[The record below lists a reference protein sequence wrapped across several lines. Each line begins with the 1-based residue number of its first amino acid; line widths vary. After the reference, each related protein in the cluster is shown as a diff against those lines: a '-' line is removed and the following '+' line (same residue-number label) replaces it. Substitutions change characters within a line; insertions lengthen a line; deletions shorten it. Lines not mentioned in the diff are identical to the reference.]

1 VGEPYGTYPHYG
13 SPRVGGRRIDGVLTT
28 TDATVERVAVS
39 NRRPG
44 GVWPSDH
51 AAVHAVVRWAS

>member
-1 VGEPYGTYPHYG
+1 MGEAYGTYPHYRA
-13 SPRVGGRRIDGVLTT
+13 PRVGGRRIDGVLVTE
-28 TDATVERVAVS
+28 DAVVERVAV
-39 NRRPG
+39 NVRRPG